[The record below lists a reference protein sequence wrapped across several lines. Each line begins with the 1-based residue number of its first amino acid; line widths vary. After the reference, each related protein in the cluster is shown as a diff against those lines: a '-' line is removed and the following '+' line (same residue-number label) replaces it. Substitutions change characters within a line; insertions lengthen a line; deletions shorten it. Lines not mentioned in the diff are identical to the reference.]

1 MGRKRARTRE
11 LIYFC
16 AAGLICLVLLSCA
29 LLKEKD
35 KVGLERNGI
44 QKEKVRSEESRSE
57 ESRIE
62 KSRSE
67 ESRKEEALKISSEH
81 LLRAKRLLEQKDYD
95 GSLKESQ
102 LVLSLSG
109 QNPPGDEALFSMGL
123 IYAHFGNPRKDYGKS
138 IVFLKKLVKDYP
150 QSAFAEQARIWVRV
164 LQENEKLEQ
173 TIQKLNQII
182 EESKQVDIEIEEKKR
197 EKAK

>member
-11 LIYFC
+11 FIHFC
-16 AAGLICLVLLSCA
+16 VAGLILLVLFGCA

-35 KVGLERNGI
+35 KVAFEKEGI
-44 QKEKVRSEESRSE
+44 QKEKVQKEDSQKEES
-57 ESRIE
+57 
-62 KSRSE
+62 
-67 ESRKEEALKISSEH
+67 LKISSEH
-81 LLRAKRLLEQKDYD
+81 LLRARKLLEQRDYD

-102 LVLSLSG
+102 LILSLSG

-138 IVFLKKLVKDYP
+138 IAFLNKLVKDYP
-150 QSAFAEQARIWVRV
+150 QSPFAEQARIWVRV
-164 LQENEKLEQ
+164 LRENEKLGQ
-173 TIQKLNQII
+173 TIQKLNQVI